1 MVLQAK
7 NSAEPAAKGN
17 GYEDHLAKKDLQFV
31 DRIRTIIEENL
42 RNNDFN
48 IDTIAEGVGLSRS
61 AFFKKLKS
69 LTGLAPVDLVREI
82 RLDKAEKLVVTTDKS
97 ASEIA
102 YEVGFKESSY
112 FGKCFK
118 KKFGMTP
125 LEYRNK
131 QTSKD
136 NNVNM

>member
-1 MVLQAK
+1 M
-7 NSAEPAAKGN
+7 
-17 GYEDHLAKKDLQFV
+17 
-31 DRIRTIIEENL
+31 
-42 RNNDFN
+42 
-48 IDTIAEGVGLSRS
+48 GLSRP

>member
-1 MVLQAK
+1 M
-7 NSAEPAAKGN
+7 EFIN
-17 GYEDHLAKKDLQFV
+17 GIH
-31 DRIRTIIEENL
+31 RIIEENMH
-42 RNNDFN
+42 NEDFN
-48 IDTIAEGVGLSRS
+48 IDSIAENAGLSRS

-69 LTGLAPVDLVREI
+69 LTGFAPVDLVREI
-82 RLDKAEKLVVTTDKS
+82 RLTKAAKTVATTDKS
-97 ASEIA
+97 ISEIA
-102 YEVGFKESSY
+102 FSVGFKESSY